1 LLYCL
6 FHAHVALLQ
15 TLALRKE
22 AEALLEARQKER
34 GVKKDKATAGKAKK
48 TRKEKADEQ
57 QAELNEI
64 IKELAEKI
72 EITGPGRYYALQL
85 TQLHVLF
92 CLSYCCMLRA

>member
-1 LLYCL
+1 
-6 FHAHVALLQ
+6 LQ

-64 IKELAEKI
+64 IRELAEKI
-72 EITGPGRYYALQL
+72 EITGPGRYAL
-85 TQLHVLF
+85 HF
-92 CLSYCCMLRA
+92 KY